1 MLNSTFSIEPHYLNV
16 HYQKVLR
23 NDGRTLVN
31 IWLTKTKKIL
41 QMVLSNGDQVEIRIV
56 RANSLIPGD
65 INGSSDP
72 YVSLHTNMDS
82 AGNEV
87 KRRTEIVKKTLDP
100 TWDEVFTFYIYKVQS
115 LVVDFTVWDWDRFT
129 KDVSFD
135 ESFVWKIH
143 VWCEIGFSRK
153 CLC

>member
-1 MLNSTFSIEPHYLNV
+1 
-16 HYQKVLR
+16 
-23 NDGRTLVN
+23 
-31 IWLTKTKKIL
+31 
-41 QMVLSNGDQVEIRIV
+41 MVLANGDQVEIRIV
-56 RANSLIPGD
+56 RANCLIPGD

-100 TWDEVFTFYIYKVQS
+100 AWDEVFTFYIYKVQS

-129 KDVSFD
+129 RDVSFD
-135 ESFVWKIH
+135 GSFVWKMRQH
-143 VWCEIGFSRK
+143 TCVK
-153 CLC
+153 